1 MAETTTIARPYAQ
14 AVFELAREQKRFA
27 DWSEMLGFAAAVA
40 SNDEMQTLLDNPR
53 LTRDQVVELVLT
65 VCEGQLDDNGRN
77 LIRLLAE
84 NGRLP
89 VLPEIAALYEQER
102 ARAEGIL
109 EAEVISAQALSEVQ
123 KAGLAKALAKRLGRE
138 ISLKCSLDASL
149 LGGAVIRAGDMV
161 IDGSAVGRLEKMHN
175 ELLR

>member
-14 AVFELAREQKRFA
+14 AVFELAREQQRLA
-27 DWSEMLGFAAAVA
+27 EWSGMLGFAASVA
-40 SNDEMQTLLDNPR
+40 ANEEMQRLLENPR
-53 LTRDQVVELVLT
+53 LTRDEVIGLFLA
-65 VCEGQLDDNGRN
+65 VCEGQLDDNGKN

-109 EAEVISAQALSEVQ
+109 EAEVISAQELSGPQ
-123 KAGLAKALAKRLGRE
+123 KAELSQALAKRLGRE
-138 ISLKCSLDASL
+138 ISLKCTLDASL

-161 IDGSAVGRLEKMHN
+161 IDGSAVGRLEKMHI